1 MREVNRK
8 KIMEVIYAFEIG
20 GSERLAAAIAEK
32 VSQLGE
38 NVSVCAINGE
48 TGPIREQLEKSNISC
63 YGIGGGKV
71 SALAVRYR
79 LYRLFKQVKPD
90 VLHMHHITQL
100 INCYWP
106 AKLAGV
112 PRLVVTEHANY
123 SLRTVKKLNKRAK
136 SYTKRADALTVV
148 HGGLKEYFAKEM
160 DVPEEMITTITNG
173 VDTEVYTPGI
183 PSDEFK
189 ASMGIP
195 GNMTVLA
202 CIGRLVEAKDHLNLL
217 NAVKF
222 MVDHGHINFRLLIVG
237 DGLYRQRLEVCVTE
251 QGIND
256 NVLFLGARSDI
267 VDILHNTD
275 ICILSSKREGFPM
288 VLLEAMGCGVPCIST
303 QVGGV
308 FQLINESN
316 GRIVPPENSVAL
328 AEAMI
333 DLYQDDKAIKEL
345 GVAARETILKGY
357 EIEDVLDAYKQI
369 LVDK

>member
-1 MREVNRK
+1 MHEANHK
-8 KIMEVIYAFEIG
+8 QIMEVVYAFDIG
-20 GSERLAAAIAEK
+20 GSERLAAGIAEK
-32 VSQLGE
+32 ISQLGGS
-38 NVSVCAINGE
+38 VSVCAINGE
-48 TGPIREQLEKSNISC
+48 IGPIRTQLEKSNIPC
-63 YGIGGGKV
+63 YGVGGGKI

-79 LYRLFKQVKPD
+79 LYKLFKQVKPD

-123 SLRTVKKLNKRAK
+123 SIRTIKKLNRRARF
-136 SYTKRADALTVV
+136 YTKRADALTVV
-148 HGGLKEYFAKEM
+148 HDGLKDYFVKEM
-160 DVPEEMITTITNG
+160 DVPEKMITTITNG
-173 VDTEVYTPGI
+173 VDTNIYTPG
-183 PSDEFK
+183 SASSEFK
-189 ASMGIP
+189 VSMGIP
-195 GNMTVLA
+195 ENMTVLA
-202 CIGRLVEAKDHLNLL
+202 CVGRLVEAKDHRNLL
-217 NAVKF
+217 SAVKH
-222 MVDHGHINFRLLIVG
+222 MVDKGHTDFRLLIVG
-237 DGLYRQRLEVCVTE
+237 DGLYRRQLEDYVVE

-308 FQLINESN
+308 FQLIDDRN
-316 GRIVPPENSVAL
+316 GRIVPPEDSSAL
-328 AEAMI
+328 ADAMI
-333 DLYQDDKAIKEL
+333 ALYRDKQTINKL
-345 GVAARETILKGY
+345 GVAARETILNGY
-357 EIEDVLDAYKQI
+357 GIEEVLNAYKQI